1 MVIILKSKLLSVFN
15 FRQGNNQNKSFKK
28 QPNITN
34 ALNLGSFDVIIQV
47 ISKIICIIFLW
58 LN

>member
-47 ISKIICIIFLW
+47 ISKIICIIIF
-58 LN
+58 